1 MKLALRLGL
10 GAVAVV
16 AVALVAVVVGWT
28 RTSSAAPA
36 ASPGE
41 ASALPSVTTVH
52 PERQTIRQTV
62 EQPGQIE
69 GFEQTPLYAKVAGY
83 VKKYEVDI
91 GDRVKAGQ
99 VLAELAVPELDEELH
114 QKEAAV
120 VLARAQVDQARRA
133 FKAAEANLHKT
144 EAAVDQ
150 AEASVTRA
158 EAGYTHWRAEYERVR
173 RLVDRQA
180 LDQATHDSTFDQYK
194 SAEAAR
200 GETKANVE
208 LTKAARAESAAQ
220 LAEAESAIKVAE
232 ARLQSAEADRQRTA
246 ALLQYTEIRAPFDG
260 VVTKRNVDT
269 GHLVQATGGG
279 GTGNSGGVP
288 LFVVVRTDP
297 LRFFVDVPEAVAGQ
311 VKDGLPARVRVQ
323 ALQEQEF
330 EGKVTRTSW
339 ALDNRT
345 RTLRAQIDLPNKDGV
360 LRPGMYASAIL
371 TVERPG
377 GLTLPAGA
385 LIAQDDQPAVLRI
398 EDGKAVRT
406 PVKLGVRQGARV
418 EVIKKQT
425 HPAQRGE
432 STPWDTFTG
441 AEEIVVSGP
450 SALADGQ
457 AVRTQPAGDGQMART
472 GQPRAQ

>member
-10 GAVAVV
+10 GAGVVIVA
-16 AVALVAVVVGWT
+16 ALVVVVVGWT
-28 RTSSAAPA
+28 RPSSAATA
-36 ASPGE
+36 TSPGE
-41 ASALPSVTTVH
+41 SPGLPAVTTVH
-52 PERQTIRQTV
+52 PERQAIRQTV

-83 VKKYEVDI
+83 VQKYNVDI

-99 VLAELAVPELDEELH
+99 LLAELSVPELAEELH
-114 QKEAAV
+114 QKEAAAT
-120 VLARAQVDQARRA
+120 LARAQIDQARRA
-133 FKAAEANLHKT
+133 LAAAEANLHKT

-158 EAGYTHWRAEYERVR
+158 EAGYAHWRAEYERVR
-173 RLVDRQA
+173 RLVSSGA
-180 LDQATHDSTFDQYK
+180 LDQATYDSTFDQYK
-194 SAEAAR
+194 SAEASR

-220 LAEAESAIKVAE
+220 LAQAESAIKVAE
-232 ARLQSAEADRQRTA
+232 AQLQSAEADRQRTA
-246 ALLQYTEIRAPFDG
+246 AMLTYTEIRAPFDG

-279 GTGNSGGVP
+279 GSGNSGGVP

-297 LRFFVDVPEAVAGQ
+297 LRFFVDVPEAVAGL

-330 EGKVTRTSW
+330 EGQVTRTSW

-360 LRPGMYASAIL
+360 LRPGMYASAVIA
-371 TVERPG
+371 VERPG
-377 GLTLPAGA
+377 GLTLPAAA
-385 LIAQDDQPAVLRI
+385 LIAQDDQPAVLRA
-398 EDGKAVRT
+398 ENGKALRT

-418 EVIKKQT
+418 EVLKKQT
-425 HPAQRGE
+425 RVAQRGE
-432 STPWDTFTG
+432 STPWESFTG
-441 AEEIVVSGP
+441 TEEVVVSGP
-450 SALADGQ
+450 SGLADGQ

>member
-10 GAVAVV
+10 GAVVV
-16 AVALVAVVVGWT
+16 MVAALVVVVVGWT

-36 ASPGE
+36 VSPGE
-41 ASALPSVTTVH
+41 SPAPAAVTTVH
-52 PERQTIRQTV
+52 PERQTVRQTV
-62 EQPGQIE
+62 EHPGQIE

-83 VKKYEVDI
+83 VQKYYVDI

-99 VLAELAVPELDEELH
+99 LLAELSVPELAEELH

-120 VLARAQVDQARRA
+120 TLARAQVDQAHRA
-133 FKAAEANLHKT
+133 AKAAEANLHKT
-144 EAAVDQ
+144 EAGVDQ

-158 EAGYTHWRAEYERVR
+158 EAGYTHWRAEYDRVR
-173 RLVDRQA
+173 RLVDRGA

-220 LAEAESAIKVAE
+220 LDQAASAIKVAE
-232 ARLQSAEADRQRTA
+232 AQLQSAEADRQRTA
-246 ALLQYTEIRAPFDG
+246 AMLTYTEIRAPFDG

-269 GHLVQATGGG
+269 GHLVQSSGSGGS
-279 GTGNSGGVP
+279 GTSGGVP

-297 LRFFVDVPEAVAGQ
+297 LRVFVDVPEAVAGL
-311 VKDGLPARVRVQ
+311 VKDGMSARVRVQ

-360 LRPGMYASAIL
+360 LRPGMYASAVV
-371 TVERPG
+371 TVERPAA
-377 GLTLPAGA
+377 LTLPAAA
-385 LIAQDDQPAVLRI
+385 LIAQDDQPAVLRV

-418 EVIKKQT
+418 ELIKKQT

-432 STPWDTFTG
+432 PTPWDNFTG
-441 AEEIVVSGP
+441 AEEIVVAGP
-450 SALADGQ
+450 SGLTDGQ
-457 AVRTQPAGDGQMART
+457 AVRVRPSEMAHT
-472 GQPRAQ
+472 GQPMAQ